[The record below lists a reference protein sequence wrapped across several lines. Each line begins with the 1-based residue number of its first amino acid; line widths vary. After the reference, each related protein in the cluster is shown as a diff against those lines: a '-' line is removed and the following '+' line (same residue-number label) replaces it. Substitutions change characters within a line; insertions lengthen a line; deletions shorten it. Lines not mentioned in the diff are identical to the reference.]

1 MEFVPNTVKHIDE
14 NFCFI
19 NYANIE
25 VIMLKYNGYI
35 NATKICD
42 LGNKNFR
49 QWCRLESSKKL
60 IKTLNYKNGIYNKAV
75 LEIGLASNS
84 AYKYELV
91 GTYVHIDLVPHIICW
106 VFPSIALNFSKILNS
121 YLSNS
126 YCTRLKKG
134 SDNEDQIRSGFF
146 SEGIS
151 KILYDIH
158 DNEILKLKKNT
169 KKLEEKYEKTN
180 SLINQ
185 KISNLEVAVKGL
197 SIK

>member
-1 MEFVPNTVKHIDE
+1 MEFAYNIVKHIDE

-35 NATKICD
+35 NATKICN

-49 QWCRLESSKKL
+49 HWCKLESSKKL
-60 IKTLNYKNGIYNKAV
+60 IKTLNYKNGIYNKTV
-75 LEIGLASNS
+75 LEIGLISNS
-84 AYKYELV
+84 VYKYDLV

-126 YCTRLKKG
+126 FCMSLRK
-134 SDNEDQIRSGFF
+134 DP
-146 SEGIS
+146 EGIS

-158 DNEILKLKKNT
+158 DNEILNLKKNS
-169 KKLEEKYEKTN
+169 KKLEEKYEKSN
-180 SLINQ
+180 SLIKQ
-185 KISNLEVAVKGL
+185 KLSDLEVAIKGL